1 MINSFFFFWKWLTLS
16 EEVIEYGWHFMGTFT
31 VLLSQEFPKGV
42 LFEFNVG
49 SGYLKI
55 LGYVQP

>member
-1 MINSFFFFWKWLTLS
+1 
-16 EEVIEYGWHFMGTFT
+16 MGTFT

-55 LGYVQP
+55 LGYVQLQVKELPPFELHFWMEDLISDMNE

>member
-1 MINSFFFFWKWLTLS
+1 
-16 EEVIEYGWHFMGTFT
+16 MGTFT

-42 LFEFNVG
+42 IFEFNVR

-55 LGYVQP
+55 LGYVQL